1 MNLDERLF
9 ELNVERKKLDKEHNE
24 VGQNLY
30 NEQQRVKGFK
40 NQITKLA
47 NDEEESKK
55 VPTAVVKKG
64 VPPSTLLLPQ
74 GLGFSAKMEG
84 AQTIR
89 VEIKSISKIRLRITD
104 ENRIDDTGEARTS
117 STIYIEKAREEQVN
131 NTTAAYVA
139 FRPAPAETGC
149 K

>member
-117 STIYIEKAREEQVN
+117 STIYIEKTREEQVN

-139 FRPAPAETGC
+139 FPPAPAETGC